1 MPNQCEGRRTTPK
14 VAPMFFESGP
24 RLHKSKPLSFLG
36 IVPCT
41 NEADGLCQS
50 CVDREQST
58 AYQLEKRAG
67 KYIPNQETMFHG
79 RMGDPIPKWSRLYGG
94 EWFQAQLAAGY
105 SVSEE
110 TRRKAANGVKE
121 LPPVPVEMSEVGASI
136 ELVVKKIVHRKK
148 VVAEAPAVI
157 AVVEPAETEKP
168 LEKPAEKPMETEKPV
183 QKKQQPKK
191 VVKAAPV
198 ADPVVPEPPKKV
210 RVKKVPK
217 KAAEE
222 SDRIVPPPVTMLHTT
237 SGFVPRD
244 PVPNPVPNPV
254 PKPKRQS
261 KKVVAK
267 TTPII
272 GIVAPTPLEDP
283 TVVKIAI
290 KKIVIDGRDLYVSE
304 QKDKVFDLKFQYL
317 GRWNRKEDRIDT
329 SYPDSDADTAM
340 C

>member
-1 MPNQCEGRRTTPK
+1 
-14 VAPMFFESGP
+14 
-24 RLHKSKPLSFLG
+24 
-36 IVPCT
+36 
-41 NEADGLCQS
+41 
-50 CVDREQST
+50 
-58 AYQLEKRAG
+58 
-67 KYIPNQETMFHG
+67 
-79 RMGDPIPKWSRLYGG
+79 MGDPIPKWSRLYGG

-148 VVAEAPAVI
+148 VVAEAPAV
-157 AVVEPAETEKP
+157 VEPAEKP
-168 LEKPAEKPMETEKPV
+168 LEKPVETEKPV

-222 SDRIVPPPVTMLHTT
+222 ADRIVPPPVTMLHTT

-244 PVPNPVPNPV
+244 PV

-283 TVVKIAI
+283 NVVKIAV
-290 KKIVIDGRDLYVSE
+290 KKVVIDGRDLYVSE

-329 SYPDSDADTAM
+329 TYPDSDA
-340 C
+340 

>member
-1 MPNQCEGRRTTPK
+1 
-14 VAPMFFESGP
+14 
-24 RLHKSKPLSFLG
+24 
-36 IVPCT
+36 
-41 NEADGLCQS
+41 
-50 CVDREQST
+50 
-58 AYQLEKRAG
+58 
-67 KYIPNQETMFHG
+67 
-79 RMGDPIPKWSRLYGG
+79 LYGG

-121 LPPVPVEMSEVGASI
+121 LPPVPVEMSDVGASI
-136 ELVVKKIVHRKK
+136 ELVVKKMVHRKK
-148 VVAEAPAVI
+148 VVPEVP
-157 AVVEPAETEKP
+157 AVVEPAEKP
-168 LEKPAEKPMETEKPV
+168 AETPAEKPAEKPA
-183 QKKQQPKK
+183 QKKQQSKK

-198 ADPVVPEPPKKV
+198 VDPVVPEPPKKV

-217 KAAEE
+217 KTVEE
-222 SDRIVPPPVTMLHTT
+222 PDRMVPPQATMLHTT
-237 SGFVPRD
+237 SGFLPRDTVPRD
-244 PVPNPVPNPV
+244 PVPRDTV

-283 TVVKIAI
+283 TVVKIAV
-290 KKIVIDGRDLYVSE
+290 KKVVIDGRDLYVSE

-329 SYPDSDADTAM
+329 TYPDSDADTAM